1 MAWSLPLLF
10 FGVVLVL
17 ILFKR
22 LDGFGATSPGT
33 MVQLA
38 TSHVPTEE
46 DLYYYRYIY
55 PKQVQK
61 EIRNMTESDLIY
73 AI

>member
-1 MAWSLPLLF
+1 MKWSLPLLF
-10 FGVVLVL
+10 ISVVLVL
-17 ILFKR
+17 VLFKR

-73 AI
+73 AL